1 MCSNCEVYIPS
12 WIVATRTG
20 EEIMEKKHIKSKE
33 DVVRRLADKTE
44 FERDVL
50 VTTFEIPKGKVS
62 TYKRMAEK
70 IGKPR
75 AYRAVGNALHKNPLA
90 PVVPCHRV
98 VRSDGR
104 IAGEQESIEA
114 RRRLLEQEGIPLDGN
129 RVKLSKDIIY

>member
-1 MCSNCEVYIPS
+1 MCSNGEVYIPP
-12 WIVATRTG
+12 WIVAPG
-20 EEIMEKKHIKSKE
+20 EELMEKKSIKSKE
-33 DVVRRLADKTE
+33 DVVRRLADKTD

-50 VTTFEIPKGKVS
+50 LTAFEIPKGKVS

-98 VRSDGR
+98 VESDGR
-104 IAGEQESIEA
+104 IAGAEQSVEA

>member
-1 MCSNCEVYIPS
+1 MHP
-12 WIVATRTG
+12 G
-20 EEIMEKKHIKSKE
+20 EEIMEKKRIKSKE
-33 DVVRRLADKTE
+33 DVVRRLADKTD

-50 VTTFEIPKGKVS
+50 VRTFEIPKGKVS

-98 VRSDGR
+98 VKSDGR
-104 IAGEQESIEA
+104 IAGEGQSVEA

>member
-12 WIVATRTG
+12 SIAATRTG

>member
-1 MCSNCEVYIPS
+1 
-12 WIVATRTG
+12 
-20 EEIMEKKHIKSKE
+20 MEKKHIKSKE
-33 DVVRRLADKTE
+33 DLVKRLADKTE

-104 IAGEQESIEA
+104 IAGEKESIEA
-114 RRRLLEQEGIPLDGN
+114 RRRLLEREGIPLDGN